1 MYSSRISWKE
11 FLLLDTRTAD
21 IVVDKGYKD
30 RRDRTRMCVKKER
43 QPECEI
49 LFYMIFSIV
58 VQVNFLI
65 YNVEVTGLNLL
76 LLLLR

>member
-1 MYSSRISWKE
+1 
-11 FLLLDTRTAD
+11 
-21 IVVDKGYKD
+21 
-30 RRDRTRMCVKKER
+30 MCVKKER

-49 LFYMIFSIV
+49 LFYMIFFIV